1 MESTRKQKNN
11 ISSKT
16 RVLVSSALF
25 AALVCITTAFHIPVG
40 NGGYAHIGDT
50 FIYLA
55 AVYFSPC
62 EIFT

>member
-40 NGGYAHIGDT
+40 NGG
-50 FIYLA
+50 
-55 AVYFSPC
+55 
-62 EIFT
+62 